1 MLTSFLST
9 SPAPS
14 EAAGRDAVGSRGRGR
29 MWDARVPAEALPPGV
44 ARGRQRRRTSAAP
57 LGPPDRPAQHRPV
70 PRDCRPGPGTAART
84 HRRRGV
90 SLTEWRRVCYPL
102 PLCPSYRLSFRSGE
116 STPLYLHSSLGK
128 SSPLIMAG
136 RKEKKRKEKKRKEKK
151 RKEKKRKEKKRKEKK
166 RKEKKRK
173 EKKRIEG
180 RRLGMMPS

>member
-116 STPLYLHSSLGK
+116 STPLYLHRGKKAWNDAILTCKSRTSRDGCGSHNRGEGPWPWESLYATRG
-128 SSPLIMAG
+128 STQPLHVG
-136 RKEKKRKEKKRKEKK
+136 
-151 RKEKKRKEKKRKEKK
+151 
-166 RKEKKRK
+166 
-173 EKKRIEG
+173 
-180 RRLGMMPS
+180 